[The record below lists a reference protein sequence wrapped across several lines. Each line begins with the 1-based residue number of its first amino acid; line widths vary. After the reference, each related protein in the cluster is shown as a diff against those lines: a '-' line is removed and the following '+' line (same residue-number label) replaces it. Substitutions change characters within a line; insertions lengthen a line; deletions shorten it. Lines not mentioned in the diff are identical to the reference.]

1 MAENLKNTPVL
12 QLALCR
18 VLDRKMPRN
27 MLAVGELCAYVIVT
41 RSMTMYFQQLLAL
54 VLRSAR
60 LFVLRLSVI
69 HYKRACEL

>member
-1 MAENLKNTPVL
+1 MAKNLTNAPVL

-27 MLAVGELCAYVIVT
+27 MLAVGELCAYVLVT
-41 RSMTMYFQQLLAL
+41 RSIDIQQQLAL

-69 HYKRACEL
+69 HYKPITTRL

>member
-41 RSMTMYFQQLLAL
+41 RSMYFRQLLVL